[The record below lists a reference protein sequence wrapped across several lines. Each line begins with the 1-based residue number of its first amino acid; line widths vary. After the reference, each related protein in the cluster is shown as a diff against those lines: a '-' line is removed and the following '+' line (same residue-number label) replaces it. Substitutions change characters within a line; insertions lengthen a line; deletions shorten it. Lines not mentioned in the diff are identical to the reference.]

1 MKDVKVWQMLLAANC
16 ALVLIG
22 CVDRKITSP
31 LVQTA
36 NVEGRRYAKEV
47 DAQSPFETVEM
58 PWIEAGELIK
68 ERNPSFVSASTNFS
82 EALVGKPLVSELT
95 REVKTTVTESF
106 GSIFDIDTLVSS
118 LKAPSIEIPKRIAS
132 ISRLKD
138 VSHEVKQGAW
148 EDAGKSVDAE
158 LEMRKVEV
166 QLHRLMRTGKLID
179 RELVNALRTP
189 KLDPDSGQNPD
200 PKFIGV
206 LAAWRASLKTER
218 SNWLTEVRNLFDAEY
233 HDVNF
238 IPDDSGL
245 PTYRN
250 AENPD
255 LGKWR
260 RWCHLRRSKELI
272 GKLTQNHKESKP
284 TLPGT
289 AFVAKSLKQ
298 MVNQNS
304 GPTTVR
310 KTDSVRQ
317 EVRTLI
323 QSWRSMKETQGQ
335 ADLLEE
341 LSGDLPLQTQ
351 GEIKARQ
358 KIFQLRKAE
367 IKYVSVVWLLD
378 EDCWR
383 NSEAGNSTVTKK

>member
-1 MKDVKVWQMLLAANC
+1 M
-16 ALVLIG
+16 LVLIG
-22 CVDRKITSP
+22 CVDRQITSSMA
-31 LVQTA
+31 QTA
-36 NVEGRRYAKEV
+36 SVEGRRYAKEV
-47 DAQSPFETVEM
+47 DAQSPFEAVEI

-68 ERNPSFVSASTNFS
+68 ERNPSFVAASRDFS

-95 REVKTTVTESF
+95 REVKNTVTESV
-106 GSIFDIDTLVSS
+106 SSMLDIDTLVSS
-118 LKAPSIEIPKRIAS
+118 LKAPSIEIPKRLAS

-148 EDAGKSVDAE
+148 EDVGKSVDAE

-179 RELVNALRTP
+179 REIAIASRTP
-189 KLDPDSGQNPD
+189 KLDPDSEKNPD
-200 PKFIGV
+200 PKFVGA
-206 LAAWRASLKTER
+206 LAAWQASLKNER
-218 SNWLTEVRNLFDAEY
+218 STWLTEVRNLFDAEY
-233 HDVNF
+233 HDVHF

-245 PTYRN
+245 PTYRD
-250 AENPD
+250 AANPD

-272 GKLTQNHKESKP
+272 GKLTLSHKESKP

-304 GPTTVR
+304 ESTIVR

-323 QSWRSMKETQGQ
+323 QSWRNMKETQEQ
-335 ADLLEE
+335 AELLEE
-341 LSGDLPLQTQ
+341 SSSDLPIQNQ
-351 GEIKARQ
+351 AEIKARQ

-383 NSEAGNSTVTKK
+383 TPEAVNNTLTKK

>member
-1 MKDVKVWQMLLAANC
+1 M
-16 ALVLIG
+16 LVLIG
-22 CVDRKITSP
+22 CVDRQITSSM
-31 LVQTA
+31 VQTA
-36 NVEGRRYAKEV
+36 SVEGRRYAKEV

-68 ERNPSFVSASTNFS
+68 ERNPSFVAASRSFS

-95 REVKTTVTESF
+95 REVKNTVTESV
-106 GSIFDIDTLVSS
+106 SSMLDIDTLVSS
-118 LKAPSIEIPKRIAS
+118 LKAPSIEIPKRLAS

-148 EDAGKSVDAE
+148 QDAGQSVDAE

-179 RELVNALRTP
+179 REIAIALRTP
-189 KLDPDSGQNPD
+189 KLDPDSEKNPD
-200 PKFIGV
+200 PKFAGA
-206 LAAWRASLKTER
+206 LAGWRASLKKER
-218 SNWLTEVRNLFDAEY
+218 ATWLTEVRNLFDAEY
-233 HDVNF
+233 HDVHF

-245 PTYRN
+245 PTYRD
-250 AENPD
+250 AANPD

-272 GKLTQNHKESKP
+272 GKLTLSHKESKP

-304 GPTTVR
+304 ESTIVR
-310 KTDSVRQ
+310 NTDSVRQ

-323 QSWRSMKETQGQ
+323 QSWRNMKETQEQ
-335 ADLLEE
+335 AELLEE
-341 LSGDLPLQTQ
+341 SSSDLPIQNQ
-351 GEIKARQ
+351 AEIKARQ

-383 NSEAGNSTVTKK
+383 TPEAVNNTLTKK

>member
-1 MKDVKVWQMLLAANC
+1 MVYSRQSNYICNVIYTVSCILI
-16 ALVLIG
+16 LIG
-22 CVDRKITSP
+22 CVDQKITKP
-31 LVQTA
+31 LVKTA
-36 NVEGRRYAKEV
+36 KVEGRRYAKEV
-47 DAQSPFETVEM
+47 DEQSPFKTVEI

-68 ERNPSFVSASTNFS
+68 ERNPSFISASTSYS
-82 EALVGKPLVSELT
+82 EALIGKPLVSELT
-95 REVKTTVTESF
+95 REVKTTVAESI
-106 GSIFDIDTLVSS
+106 GSIFDIDNLVST
-118 LKAPSIEIPKRIAS
+118 LKKPSFEIPKQIVS

-138 VSHEVKQGAW
+138 VNHEVKKDAW
-148 EDAGKSVDAE
+148 VDAGKSVDAE
-158 LEMRKVEV
+158 LQMRKVEV
-166 QLHRLMRTGKLID
+166 KLHRLMRTGELID
-179 RELVNALRTP
+179 REMINASRKP
-189 KLDPDSGQNPD
+189 KLDPDSINTD
-200 PKFIGV
+200 PKFPGA
-206 LAAWRASLKTER
+206 LAAWQASLKSER

-233 HDVNF
+233 HDVRF

-250 AENPD
+250 ADNPD
-255 LGKWR
+255 LGKWK
-260 RWCHLRRSKELI
+260 RWCHLGRSKELI
-272 GKLTQNHKESKP
+272 SQLTQSHTENKP

-298 MVNQNS
+298 MVNQKTK
-304 GPTTVR
+304 PITIVR

-323 QSWRSMKETQGQ
+323 QSWRSMKETQEQ

-341 LSGDLPLQTQ
+341 MSGDLPILTQ

-378 EDCWR
+378 EDCWQ
-383 NSEAGNSTVTKK
+383 NS

>member
-1 MKDVKVWQMLLAANC
+1 MGYNRRYNYICTVSCMLILA
-16 ALVLIG
+16 G
-22 CVDRKITSP
+22 CINQQITSP
-31 LVQTA
+31 LVKTA
-36 NVEGRRYAKEV
+36 KVEGRRYAKEV
-47 DAQSPFETVEM
+47 EAQSPFVTIEI

-68 ERNPSFVSASTNFS
+68 ERNPSFISASTSYS

-95 REVKTTVTESF
+95 REVKTTVAESLV
-106 GSIFDIDTLVSS
+106 SIFNIDTLVST
-118 LKAPSIEIPKRIAS
+118 LKKPSFEIPKQIAS

-138 VSHEVKQGAW
+138 VNHEVKKDAW

-166 QLHRLMRTGKLID
+166 QLHRLMRTGELID
-179 RELVNALRTP
+179 RELVNASRNP
-189 KLDPDSGQNPD
+189 KLDPDSSNPD
-200 PKFIGV
+200 PKFPGA
-206 LAAWRASLKTER
+206 LAAWQASLKVER

-233 HDVNF
+233 HDVRF
-238 IPDDSGL
+238 IPDNSGL

-250 AENPD
+250 ADNPD
-255 LGKWR
+255 LGKWK
-260 RWCHLRRSKELI
+260 RWCHLGRSKELI
-272 GKLTQNHKESKP
+272 SKLTQNHKENKP

-298 MVNQNS
+298 MVNQKTK
-304 GPTTVR
+304 PITIVR

-323 QSWRSMKETQGQ
+323 QSWRSMKETQEQ

-341 LSGDLPLQTQ
+341 MSGDLPILTQ

-358 KIFQLRKAE
+358 RIFQLRKAE

-378 EDCWR
+378 EDCWQ
-383 NSEAGNSTVTKK
+383 NS

>member
-1 MKDVKVWQMLLAANC
+1 M
-16 ALVLIG
+16 LVLVG
-22 CVDRKITSP
+22 CVDRQITSSM
-31 LVQTA
+31 VQTA
-36 NVEGRRYAKEV
+36 SVEGRRYAKEV

-68 ERNPSFVSASTNFS
+68 ERNPSFVAASRSFS

-95 REVKTTVTESF
+95 REVKNTVTESV
-106 GSIFDIDTLVSS
+106 SSMLDIDTLVSS
-118 LKAPSIEIPKRIAS
+118 LKAPSIEIPKRLAS

-148 EDAGKSVDAE
+148 QDAGQSVDAE
-158 LEMRKVEV
+158 LEMRKIEV

-179 RELVNALRTP
+179 REIAIALRTP
-189 KLDPDSGQNPD
+189 KLDPDSEKNPD
-200 PKFIGV
+200 PKFAGA
-206 LAAWRASLKTER
+206 LAGWRASLKKER
-218 SNWLTEVRNLFDAEY
+218 ATWLTEVRNLFDAEY
-233 HDVNF
+233 HDVHF

-245 PTYRN
+245 PTYRD
-250 AENPD
+250 AANPD

-272 GKLTQNHKESKP
+272 GKLTLSHKESKP

-304 GPTTVR
+304 ESTIVR
-310 KTDSVRQ
+310 NTDSVRQ

-323 QSWRSMKETQGQ
+323 QSWRNMKETQEQ
-335 ADLLEE
+335 AELLEE
-341 LSGDLPLQTQ
+341 SSSDLPIQNQ
-351 GEIKARQ
+351 AEIKARQ

-383 NSEAGNSTVTKK
+383 TPEAVNNTLTKK

>member
-1 MKDVKVWQMLLAANC
+1 MLLASC
-16 ALVLIG
+16 ILVLIG
-22 CVDRKITSP
+22 CVDRQITSS

-36 NVEGRRYAKEV
+36 SVEGRRYAKEV

-68 ERNPSFVSASTNFS
+68 ERNPSFISASRNFS

-95 REVKTTVTESF
+95 REVKNTVTESF
-106 GSIFDIDTLVSS
+106 SSMLDIDTLVSS

-148 EDAGKSVDAE
+148 VDAGKSVDAE

-166 QLHRLMRTGKLID
+166 QLHRLMRTGELID
-179 RELVNALRTP
+179 RELANALRTP
-189 KLDPDSGQNPD
+189 KLDPDAEQNPD
-200 PKFIGV
+200 PKFIGA
-206 LAAWRASLKTER
+206 LAAWRASLKKER
-218 SNWLTEVRNLFDAEY
+218 SNWLTEIRNLFDAEY
-233 HDVNF
+233 HDVHF

-250 AENPD
+250 AANPD

-272 GKLTQNHKESKP
+272 GNLTLSHQESKP

-289 AFVAKSLKQ
+289 SFVAKSLKQ
-298 MVNQNS
+298 MVNQNTES
-304 GPTTVR
+304 TIVR

-323 QSWRSMKETQGQ
+323 QSWRSMKETQEQ
-335 ADLLEE
+335 AELLEE
-341 LSGDLPLQTQ
+341 LTDDLPLQTQ
-351 GEIKARQ
+351 GDIKARQ

-383 NSEAGNSTVTKK
+383 NSAAGNSTVTKK

>member
-1 MKDVKVWQMLLAANC
+1 M
-16 ALVLIG
+16 
-22 CVDRKITSP
+22 
-31 LVQTA
+31 VQTA
-36 NVEGRRYAKEV
+36 SVEGRRYAKEV

-68 ERNPSFVSASTNFS
+68 ERNPSFVAASRSFS

-95 REVKTTVTESF
+95 REVKNTVTESV
-106 GSIFDIDTLVSS
+106 SSMLDIDTLVSS
-118 LKAPSIEIPKRIAS
+118 LKAPSIEIPKRLAS

-148 EDAGKSVDAE
+148 EDAGQSVDAE

-179 RELVNALRTP
+179 REIAIALRTP
-189 KLDPDSGQNPD
+189 KLDPDSETNPD
-200 PKFIGV
+200 PKFVGA
-206 LAAWRASLKTER
+206 LAGWRASLKKER
-218 SNWLTEVRNLFDAEY
+218 ATWLTEVRNLFDAEY
-233 HDVNF
+233 HDVHF

-245 PTYRN
+245 PTYRD
-250 AENPD
+250 AANPD

-272 GKLTQNHKESKP
+272 GKLTLSHKESKP

-304 GPTTVR
+304 ESTIVR

-323 QSWRSMKETQGQ
+323 QSWRNMKETQEQ
-335 ADLLEE
+335 AELLEE
-341 LSGDLPLQTQ
+341 SSSDLPIQNQ
-351 GEIKARQ
+351 AEIKARQ

-383 NSEAGNSTVTKK
+383 TPEAVNNTLTKK